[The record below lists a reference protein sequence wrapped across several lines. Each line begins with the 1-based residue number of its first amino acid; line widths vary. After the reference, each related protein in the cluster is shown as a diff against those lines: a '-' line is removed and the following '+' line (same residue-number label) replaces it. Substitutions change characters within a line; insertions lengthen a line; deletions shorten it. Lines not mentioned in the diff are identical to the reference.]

1 MGDRLT
7 FFYRTVFTGRF
18 FADLDI
24 KRASSGFLDTDSS
37 VDIGWV
43 FTGTFP
49 KKEKSIDIG
58 FLNLGFSQELGSNF
72 LLDGFGLG
80 LGLLVFGIPGFLY
93 QSTSGTKLGS
103 SDSLYNGVF
112 ALF

>member
-1 MGDRLT
+1 M
-7 FFYRTVFTGRF
+7 
-18 FADLDI
+18 DI
-24 KRASSGFLDTDSS
+24 KRASSGFLDTASS

-58 FLNLGFSQELGSNF
+58 FLNLGFSQEFGSNF

-80 LGLLVFGIPGFLY
+80 LGLLVFRDTWIFISINFEY
-93 QSTSGTKLGS
+93 KARFQ
-103 SDSLYNGVF
+103 
-112 ALF
+112 